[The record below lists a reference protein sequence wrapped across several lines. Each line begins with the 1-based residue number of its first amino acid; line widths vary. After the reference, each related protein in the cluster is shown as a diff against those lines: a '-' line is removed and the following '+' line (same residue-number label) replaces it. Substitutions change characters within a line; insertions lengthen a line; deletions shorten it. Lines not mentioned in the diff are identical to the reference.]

1 MKLNKDDLNNID
13 SCLTAEICKLKS
25 KQGRDP
31 KNITLNQ
38 LIHKRIIKLRLTRK
52 KIINANRKKKNHT
65 LLNFFLKLINN

>member
-38 LIHKRIIKLRLTRK
+38 LIHKRIIKLKLTRK
-52 KIINANRKKKNHT
+52 KIINENRKSNT
-65 LLNFFLKLINN
+65 LLNFFLKLINNK

>member
-25 KQGRDP
+25 KQGRNS

-38 LIHKRIIKLRLTRK
+38 LIHKRIIKLKLIRK
-52 KIINANRKKKNHT
+52 KIINENRKSNT
-65 LLNFFLKLINN
+65 LLNFFLKQINN

>member
-13 SCLTAEICKLKS
+13 SCLTSEICKLKS
-25 KQGRDP
+25 KQGREF

-38 LIHKRIIKLRLTRK
+38 LIHKRIIKLKLTRK
-52 KIINANRKKKNHT
+52 KIINENRKSNT